1 MAEILSQIST
11 ISTIVVMMGG
21 MVFGAVK
28 YINSQTEKSAKEAR
42 QEARQ
47 IAEKVQK
54 ETREY
59 ADSKL
64 ELIRQQIENIDSK
77 VETML
82 SDLKRSGDIRF

>member
-28 YINSQTEKSAKEAR
+28 YINSQTEKSAK
-42 QEARQ
+42 EARQ